1 MTITINAEATEIPDD
16 TSVTELLKLHEVKM
30 PEMVSIELNGE
41 ILERDKY
48 ESTQLSDG
56 DSVELLYFMG
66 GGATGI

>member
-1 MTITINAEATEIPDD
+1 MTITINAEATEIPDK
-16 TSVTELLKLHEVKM
+16 TSVTELLTLHEVKM

-66 GGATGI
+66 GGAIGI

>member
-48 ESTQLSDG
+48 ESTQLSNG

-66 GGATGI
+66 GGAIGI